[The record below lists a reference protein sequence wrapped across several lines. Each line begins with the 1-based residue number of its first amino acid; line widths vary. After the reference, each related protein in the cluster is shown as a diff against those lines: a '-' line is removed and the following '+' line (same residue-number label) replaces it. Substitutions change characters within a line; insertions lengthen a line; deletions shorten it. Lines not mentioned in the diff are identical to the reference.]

1 MKRFRDIF
9 IGVIIGCILMI
20 STPVIADS
28 IMTKIDVVLNGV
40 NVQVEGTDVEVNSI
54 LYKGSTYLPM
64 RKVAELVGKDVDWN
78 SETKTANIVDKIKE
92 GDDVNDE
99 NVIKD
104 KEVTKTENGI
114 IVDSVEYYSPS
125 YINKLLSEFGNYS
138 LYPSNKDKEKLK
150 ISLGRFWGERSE
162 NQELLIDSIPYE
174 YIGSG
179 TYISK
184 DYYEQTILPLIS
196 K

>member
-28 IMTKIDVVLNGV
+28 ILTKIDVVLNGV

-54 LYKGSTYLPM
+54 LYNGSTYLPM

-78 SETKTANIVDKIKE
+78 SETKTANIVDKVKE
-92 GDDVNDE
+92 GDDVTVSFTE
-99 NVIKD
+99 
-104 KEVTKTENGI
+104 KERGI
-114 IVDSVEYYSPS
+114 IVDNKGNEYYSPR
-125 YINKLLSEFGNYS
+125 YIADLINVNGAFYGITTRPKDDGKYEIYMFD
-138 LYPSNKDKEKLK
+138 KDKNVILDK
-150 ISLGRFWGERSE
+150 
-162 NQELLIDSIPYE
+162 IPYIE
-174 YIGSG
+174 FIGG
-179 TYISK
+179 AYISK
-184 DYYEQTILPLIS
+184 DYYENTILPLIE